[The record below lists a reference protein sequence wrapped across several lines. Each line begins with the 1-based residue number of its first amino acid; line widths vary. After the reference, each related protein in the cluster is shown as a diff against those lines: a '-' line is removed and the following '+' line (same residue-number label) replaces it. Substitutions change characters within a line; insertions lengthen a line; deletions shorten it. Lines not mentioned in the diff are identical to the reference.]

1 MIIDRKCIP
10 LQIILLNSSTMKT
23 RLLILAMVFMP
34 IIAGCSKDKSY
45 EKLIVGNWFLS
56 SLESPS
62 VDRPEESVK
71 IEFTAETAE
80 AFMSFTADGEFST
93 VSKNGD
99 YFDETEIIGT
109 YYISDGKLIMNTSS
123 GGGVVDIEFDGN
135 DHFYMLIYSDG
146 PFGTEC
152 IKQGMSR
159 M

>member
-1 MIIDRKCIP
+1 MERQEELENDNDRKCIP

-45 EKLIVGNWFLS
+45 EKLIVGNWFLG
-56 SLESPS
+56 SLESSS

-93 VSKNGD
+93 VSKMA
-99 YFDETEIIGT
+99 IILMKQRLSAPIT
-109 YYISDGKLIMNTSS
+109 YQMESL
-123 GGGVVDIEFDGN
+123 
-135 DHFYMLIYSDG
+135 L
-146 PFGTEC
+146 
-152 IKQGMSR
+152 
-159 M
+159 